1 MWNLL
6 CSLIKSLNKYSL
18 GLNASYASWGEKSLI
33 STAYKVISKI
43 GNYKL
48 LLLAEALNGLK
59 TASGTDKCFKLVC
72 ERFCWPDTVENVD
85 EDEEECD
92 EQSHATRDDFRLDE
106 DWDPGPDDEH
116 AAGQVDLHQV
126 LHRLANQLNLEAARR
141 VVAWNKKNDVMN
153 SNCSSDL

>member
-1 MWNLL
+1 MCDLGEANL
-6 CSLIKSLNKYSL
+6 I
-18 GLNASYASWGEKSLI
+18 
-33 STAYKVISKI
+33 
-43 GNYKL
+43 
-48 LLLAEALNGLK
+48 
-59 TASGTDKCFKLVC
+59 
-72 ERFCWPDTVENVD
+72 PDTVKNVD
-85 EDEEECD
+85 EDEEESD

-106 DWDPGPDDEH
+106 EWDPGHDDEH